1 MSPIGI
7 AFTAL
12 SIGCSHGLLPDCSA
26 DIGCANFLRMHGC
39 WERNF
44 GRIQAPLYREAL
56 RRGANV
62 RTKISAADRNPIIEF
77 LF

>member
-1 MSPIGI
+1 ME
-7 AFTAL
+7 
-12 SIGCSHGLLPDCSA
+12 
-26 DIGCANFLRMHGC
+26 CANFLRMYGC

-44 GRIQAPLYREAL
+44 GRIQTPLYREAL

-62 RTKISAADRNPIIEF
+62 RTKIRADDRNPIIEF

>member
-1 MSPIGI
+1 MSPIGL

-12 SIGCSHGLLPDCSA
+12 SIGCSHGLLPDCTK
-26 DIGCANFLRMHGC
+26 DMDCANFLKMYGC

-44 GRIQAPLYREAL
+44 GRIQTPAYREAL

-62 RTKISAADRNPIIEF
+62 RARISAADRNPVIEF

>member
-1 MSPIGI
+1 MSLIGL

-12 SIGCSHGLLPDCSA
+12 SIGCSNGLFPDCSK
-26 DIGCANFLRMHGC
+26 DIGCANFLKMYGC
-39 WERNF
+39 WYRHNAP
-44 GRIQAPLYREAL
+44 IQSPAYREAL

-62 RTKISAADRNPIIEF
+62 RTPIRSADRNPIVEF